1 MAQTLRRR
9 FRSEREALTELVALL
24 DRNAVASFPEADSID
39 VAQAEQEHATR
50 WNLANCLRA
59 LKDGGALPGDPPTFP
74 IKDQEGMS
82 SAGELTGDSAIGE
95 ATVIAFLERMAKKH
109 SPTLPASLLS

>member
-9 FRSEREALTELVALL
+9 FRSEREALTELGAVL
-24 DRNAVASFPEADSID
+24 DRNAVASFPEAGSID

-59 LKDGGALPGDPPTFP
+59 LKDGDALPGDPPKFP
-74 IKDQEGMS
+74 IKDQEDMG
-82 SAGELTGDSAIGE
+82 SAGKLTGDSAIGE
-95 ATVIAFLERMAKKH
+95 GKVIAFLERMAKKP
-109 SPTLPASLLS
+109 SLTPPASLLS